1 MNMDFK
7 FLNAGTTGARIQTF
21 MALEI
26 EQIEV
31 GLINQVIQMRIRL
44 NHLQN

>member
-7 FLNAGTTGARIQTF
+7 SINVGFMELKTQIF